1 MPAMPMNTSMHTSL
15 AALRQQLNI
24 DAPKRLFAI
33 ADAAQNS
40 ALPQA
45 IAAGARQQCLFGDLQ
60 GAPLFKVAPHLV
72 QLDDCGPDSQALR
85 WIAHHAAGT
94 ASVSLLESTLS
105 FDALFA
111 HLSAHLDVRLDDG
124 DEKFLAFWD
133 PAILAALV
141 DQADE
146 ATLYVQGP
154 ILTPAQRGSL
164 LGPVTAWWYWD
175 RDGVLHQI
183 QPTHTAEP
191 TSPPPWTLT
200 ALQIDQLV
208 EASVPDHVLG
218 HLRENQPSVL
228 LSVPPAQQYRFAI
241 GQLRKARS
249 YKLEGSGDLT
259 NYVGLGFMWGAD
271 FDAPARIAPLLADV
285 KAGKLSF
292 DAAMLQMPD
301 TLDGNSTEGGL

>member
-1 MPAMPMNTSMHTSL
+1 MHTSL

-24 DAPKRLFAI
+24 NAPKRLFAI
-33 ADAAQNS
+33 ADAAQDP

-45 IAAGARQQCLFGDLQ
+45 IAAGARQQCLFGNLQ

-141 DQADE
+141 GQADD

-175 RDGVLHQI
+175 RAGVLHQI

-208 EASVPDHVLG
+208 EASVPDHVLH
-218 HLRENQPSVL
+218 HLELNQPQLIGSIDT
-228 LSVPPAQQYRFAI
+228 AQRYGTVRQHLVAAR
-241 GQLRKARS
+241 QLRLETMSDLVNYVCAALV
-249 YKLEGSGDLT
+249 YKERLQHDATISALLERVKQGDL
-259 NYVGLGFMWGAD
+259 NLIQA
-271 FDAPARIAPLLADV
+271 LEL
-285 KAGKLSF
+285 
-292 DAAMLQMPD
+292 MP
-301 TLDGNSTEGGL
+301 